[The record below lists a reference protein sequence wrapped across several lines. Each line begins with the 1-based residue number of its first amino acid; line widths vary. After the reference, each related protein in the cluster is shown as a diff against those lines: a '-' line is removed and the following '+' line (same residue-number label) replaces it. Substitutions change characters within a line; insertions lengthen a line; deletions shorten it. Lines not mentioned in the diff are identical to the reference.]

1 VISHLVLFTPKR
13 DLSAD
18 DSRLFAQ
25 SIVET
30 FRQVGSL
37 DRATVGR
44 AVDIDAGYKRNFGD
58 KTYEFAAVLE
68 FQDRAGLLSYLNH
81 PLHKEL
87 GALFWRHCAST
98 VIVEIEAADARSND
112 AVELL
117 LSARPPAL

>member
-1 VISHLVLFTPKR
+1 MISHLVLFTPKR

-44 AVDIDAGYKRNFGD
+44 AVDIDAGYQRNFGD

-68 FQDRAGLLSYLNH
+68 FLDREALLGYLQH
-81 PLHKEL
+81 QKHQAL
-87 GALFWRHCAST
+87 GRRFWESCEST
-98 VIVEIEAADARSND
+98 VVVEVDGADALSVD
-112 AVELL
+112 IVELL
-117 LSARPPAL
+117 AKQPNPD

>member
-1 VISHLVLFTPKR
+1 MISHLVLFTPKTG
-13 DLSAD
+13 LSAEE
-18 DSRLFAQ
+18 SRSFAQ

-37 DRATVGR
+37 ERAMVGR
-44 AVDIDAGYKRNFGD
+44 AIDVDAGYQRSFGD

-68 FQDRAGLLSYLNH
+68 FKDRAGLLSYLNH

-87 GALFWRHCAST
+87 GALFWRHCEST
-98 VIVEIEAADARSND
+98 VILEIEATDAKSSD

-117 LSARPPAL
+117 LRAPPPAP

>member
-1 VISHLVLFTPKR
+1 VISHLVLFTPKPG
-13 DLSAD
+13 LSTA
-18 DSRLFAQ
+18 DSRSFAQ

-30 FRQVGSL
+30 FRHIGTL
-37 DRATVGR
+37 DRAVVGR
-44 AVDIDAGYKRNFGD
+44 RIDVEAGYERNFGD

-68 FQDRAGLLSYLNH
+68 FKDRAGLLGYLNH

-87 GALFWRHCAST
+87 GALFWRHCEST

-117 LSARPPAL
+117 LSARPPAR